1 MLTVKQVPYTG
12 PYGLATSGKKSKGPT
27 AEALKRFA
35 SRMGKMPWRQFDQHY
50 NAELEAAL
58 DEIDPGNNGYGKGR
72 WELVRKTRV
81 PVGLPHE
88 GEYALD
94 GPAVNLIRDEYVA
107 LHPPPPAV
115 IPVASLHYS
124 LWDAYGE
131 AIRTPGL
138 FSLGTYNPDSRL
150 PSGLPSDHAVYP
162 AYAFDIGFDPD
173 LGWAHPVA
181 RPYAERTA
189 KRYEVEYVILG
200 NRIHIDG
207 VWRAYSGGGHG
218 NHVHVSGRR

>member
-1 MLTVKQVPYTG
+1 MLTEKQCPYTG
-12 PYGLATSGKKSKGPT
+12 PYGLAASGLKAKGPT
-27 AEALKRFA
+27 AEALKRA
-35 SRMGKMPWRQFDQHY
+35 MSRLGLMDWGTFDDHY
-50 NAELEAAL
+50 NQKLEDAL
-58 DEIDPGNNGYGKGR
+58 DKWDPGKNGYAKGR
-72 WELVRKTRV
+72 WTKIRSARV
-81 PVGLPHE
+81 PAGLPHE

-94 GPAVNLIRDEYVA
+94 GPAVNMIRDEYVA

-115 IPVASLHYS
+115 PPVASLHPS
-124 LWDAYGE
+124 LWAAYADALT
-131 AIRTPGL
+131 TPGL

-173 LGWAHPVA
+173 TGWNHPVA

-189 KRYEVEYVILG
+189 RRFEVEYVILG

-207 VWRAYSGGGHG
+207 VWRAYTSGGHY